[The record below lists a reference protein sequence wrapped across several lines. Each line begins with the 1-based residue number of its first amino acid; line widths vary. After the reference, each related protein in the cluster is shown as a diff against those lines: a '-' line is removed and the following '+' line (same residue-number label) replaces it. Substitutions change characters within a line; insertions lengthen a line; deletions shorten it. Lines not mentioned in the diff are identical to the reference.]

1 MNIRKYSS
9 GEVIIAEG
17 TYGTQTFLV
26 KEGRVMICKET
37 GGLSRIPIAVLKAG
51 EVFGE
56 MYLFDDTGFRTA
68 SVVAQGDVTVE
79 IIPKEEM
86 EKYLSETPPI
96 VVSMIKTLTARL
108 AQTSQENSILKYRM
122 GGPLKKLMRFLANKQ
137 H

>member
-1 MNIRKYSS
+1 MTIKQYSS

-17 TYGTQTFLV
+17 TYGTQTFLIR
-26 KEGRVMICKET
+26 EGRVMICKET
-37 GGLSRIPIAVLKAG
+37 GGKTRIPITVLTAG

-86 EKYLSETPPI
+86 ENYLASTPPI
-96 VVSMIKTLTARL
+96 VVSMIKTLSARL
-108 AQTSQENSILKYRM
+108 AQTSQENSILKYRRH
-122 GGPLKKLMRFLANKQ
+122 GVLRKLFGRLLD
-137 H
+137 

>member
-1 MNIRKYSS
+1 MNIRKYAS

-17 TYGTQTFLV
+17 TYGSQTFLIQ
-26 KEGRVMICKET
+26 EGRVMICKET
-37 GGLSRIPIAVLKAG
+37 GGMSRIPIAVLKTG

-86 EKYLSETPPI
+86 EKYLAATPPI
-96 VVSMIKTLTARL
+96 VVSMIRTLTARL
-108 AQTSQENSILKYRM
+108 AQTSQENSLLKYRRSSN
-122 GGPLKKLMRFLANKQ
+122 PLKILMRLFSGK
-137 H
+137 

>member
-17 TYGTQTFLV
+17 TYGTQTFLIT
-26 KEGRVMICKET
+26 EGRVMICKET
-37 GGLSRIPIAVLKAG
+37 GGGSRIPIAVLKTG

-68 SVVAQGDVTVE
+68 SVVAQGDVAVE
-79 IIPKEEM
+79 IIPREQMQEH
-86 EKYLSETPPI
+86 LAQTPPI

-108 AQTSQENSILKYRM
+108 AQTSQENSLLKYRM
-122 GGPLKKLMRFLANKQ
+122 GGPLKKLMRLFAKKR
-137 H
+137 

>member
-1 MNIRKYSS
+1 MNIQKYAS

-17 TYGTQTFLV
+17 TYGSQTFLIQ
-26 KEGRVMICKET
+26 EGRVMICKET
-37 GGLSRIPIAVLKAG
+37 GGMSRIPIAVLKEG

-86 EKYLSETPPI
+86 ERHLTATPPI

-108 AQTSQENSILKYRM
+108 AQTSQENSLLKYRQSSN
-122 GGPLKKLMRFLANKQ
+122 PLKVLLRLFSGK
-137 H
+137 